1 MTLVIGT
8 AGHIDHGKTT
18 LLRALTGIDAD
29 RLPEERAR
37 GMTIDVGYA
46 HMRLPD
52 GREVDFVDVPGHDR
66 LVGNMLVGAGEVDAC
81 LLVVA
86 ADDGPRAQTLEHL
99 ELLDALGIEHGLVAL
114 TKVDLVDAERVSE
127 VRETTTD
134 LVAATSL
141 AGSPLIEVSAVD
153 GQGLEGLRLAIA
165 GLADRVSARG
175 ALWRETAPR
184 LAIDRVFTVR
194 GRGVVVTGSMLGRGP
209 RVGDAL
215 EVLPGGG
222 RVRVRGI
229 EVHGRPVERAPSGG
243 RVALNLAGPGA
254 SDMARGN
261 VLVPEAASG
270 AGRPVTSDRLLVIL
284 QPPVA
289 LRRGGRPARWPI
301 PERTH
306 ARLHLGTDQV
316 EALVAR
322 STRGAIELP
331 DGRLV
336 VTLHLERAVG
346 TGAGDRFVLRRPP
359 PAGLLAGGVVLDAGP
374 PRGASRRRVAPQRL
388 ARLAGALAVHP
399 PDAVAVEAARLELHG
414 VLTDGSQLRV
424 AADVLAAAEAAVLA
438 AVKASQ
444 AQPVGP
450 AAGSGATGAALRS
463 VASRAARRLAWVP
476 RPALEQLGGFVLEG
490 LVGRG
495 LLVREADHY
504 HEPGHGPSA
513 VDPAL
518 VAAMDRL
525 VALLDTDMP
534 PALPVAARQAGCP
547 SEGVRQLERGGRI
560 VVLDD
565 DVAWSRERYARLEAR
580 ARALA
585 AAGPLTPARLRDET
599 GTSRRYVM
607 ALLEDLGRRGV
618 LRRTPEGHVPGPRG

>member
-86 ADDGPRAQTLEHL
+86 ADDGPSEQTLEHL

-114 TKVDLVDAERVSE
+114 TKVDMVDADRVSE
-127 VRETTTD
+127 VRVLTTD
-134 LVAATSL
+134 LVAATRL
-141 AGSPLIEVSAVD
+141 AGSLLIEVSALD
-153 GQGLEGLRLAIA
+153 GQGLESLRLAIA

-175 ALWRETAPR
+175 AVWRETAPR

-194 GRGVVVTGSMLGRGP
+194 GRGVVVTGSMVGSGP

-215 EVLPGGG
+215 EVQPGGG

-229 EVHGRPVERAPSGG
+229 EVHGRAVERAPSGG
-243 RVALNLAGPGA
+243 RVALNLAGPPA
-254 SDMARGN
+254 SALVRGN
-261 VLVPEAASG
+261 VLVSETASG
-270 AGRPVTSDRLLVIL
+270 AGRPVASDRLLVIL
-284 QPPVA
+284 QPPAA

-301 PERTH
+301 SERTH
-306 ARLHLGTDQV
+306 ARLHLGTDQL
-316 EALVAR
+316 EALVMRATGR
-322 STRGAIELP
+322 QTALADGSTPAMLR
-331 DGRLV
+331 
-336 VTLHLERAVG
+336 LERAVA
-346 TGAGDRFVLRRPP
+346 TGPGDHFVLRQPP
-359 PAGLLAGGVVLDAGP
+359 PSGLLAGGVVLDARP
-374 PRGASRRRVAPQRL
+374 SRGASRRRLEPERL
-388 ARLAGALAVHP
+388 ARLAGALAAHP
-399 PDAVAVEAARLELHG
+399 PDAAAVAAARLELHG
-414 VLTDGSQLRV
+414 VVADGAEVHL
-424 AADVLAAAEAAVLA
+424 AADVRVALEAAVLA
-438 AVKASQ
+438 AVAEHHSRH
-444 AQPVGP
+444 PDR
-450 AAGSGATGAALRS
+450 SGMPGTALRA
-463 VASRAARRLAWVP
+463 VAWRAARRLASVS
-476 RPALEQLGGFVLEG
+476 RERLDDLGADLLEE
-490 LVGRG
+490 LVAAGR
-495 LLVREADHY
+495 LVREADRHRLPA
-504 HEPGHGPSA
+504 HRPAAPDPGLA
-513 VDPAL
+513 
-518 VAAMDRL
+518 AAMDRL
-525 VALLDTDMP
+525 VALLDADMP
-534 PALPVAARQAGCP
+534 PALPVAARQAGCSP
-547 SEGVRQLERGGRI
+547 EGVRQLERSGRI

-565 DVAWSRERYARLEAR
+565 DVAWSREQHARLEAR

-585 AAGPLTPARLRDET
+585 ADGPLTPARLRDET